1 MFQRAKKLTLHYPN
15 CQPCRP
21 SGLQVMP
28 TLPAIENL
36 DNGIRR
42 QAEIVVDVRY
52 WVRTTGQAS
61 SGTRRA
67 RLRLDSTHDTNPN
80 DISNPVEGSGIG

>member
-1 MFQRAKKLTLHYPN
+1 MLQTAKKLTLHYPN

-52 WVRTTGQAS
+52 RVRLLDKPAVAPDAT
-61 SGTRRA
+61 
-67 RLRLDSTHDTNPN
+67 LVLDSRHDCRFFSFFAIFSPPD
-80 DISNPVEGSGIG
+80 DI